1 MEIQKGLQ
9 QEEMFMELYADRG
22 AMLPMLRVLPF
33 LS

>member
-1 MEIQKGLQ
+1 MEIQKCLQ
-9 QEEMFMELYADRG
+9 QEEMIMELYADRG